1 MQPARLDCAFGAV
14 LFGSGTVVKVG
25 VCVISFLAC
34 TAAPRNIDLFLRFA
48 LFQPKLR
55 MHLSSVQCLI
65 DVLLLLLTMI

>member
-34 TAAPRNIDLFLRFA
+34 TAAPRIIDLYLFLRTFPTKTKYA
-48 LFQPKLR
+48 FVVCPML
-55 MHLSSVQCLI
+55 H
-65 DVLLLLLTMI
+65 